1 MNLHVFQR
9 QRKNDVE
16 KVAKVADKSAYRCPD
31 CGKVFVHA
39 CRLRRHMKSH
49 KTKKALLR
57 KTRQIK
63 TEVPAHTLFDLNV
76 WSFSLLFFY

>member
-1 MNLHVFQR
+1 M
-9 QRKNDVE
+9 
-16 KVAKVADKSAYRCPD
+16 AKVADKSAYRCPD

-57 KTRQIK
+57 KARQIK
-63 TEVPAHTLFDLNV
+63 TEVPAHTLYEFDLNV